1 MEAVAASSYSLV
13 VVGSIYLLTSFGDE
27 TLFPERWKIPS
38 RKKNATLL
46 IMKMQTWLLMIIN
59 EVWEWV
65 IALNYYSKLA
75 YLGRR
80 PSRRITDP
88 GLKLS
93 HLTFQELFNVQ
104 PFYFFLINIFSEN
117 IATTPWK
124 KKPVKT
130 KKTAE
135 AADAEAEDRPRP
147 SWENV
152 VIWTKCKQMNWVDP

>member
-27 TLFPERWKIPS
+27 TLFPERWQIPS
-38 RKKNATLL
+38 RQKNVALL
-46 IMKMQTWLLMIIN
+46 IMKMQTWLLMIKN
-59 EVWEWV
+59 EFRVSYYCSK
-65 IALNYYSKLA
+65 NYYSKLA

-104 PFYFFLINIFSEN
+104 PFYFFLINIFS
-117 IATTPWK
+117 
-124 KKPVKT
+124 
-130 KKTAE
+130 KKTATTLRQFY
-135 AADAEAEDRPRP
+135 ASEDRPRP

-152 VIWTKCKQMNWVDP
+152 VICNKM